1 MAAEFSVYNRVMSA
15 ALGLLRL
22 QQVDSRMGRKEARL
36 QQIQE
41 TLDND
46 SELAAARERL
56 KSARA
61 ARHASEQARRSAESE
76 AEAQQTKIK
85 QAESRLYGGTVRKP
99 KELQELQADVASL
112 KKHLATIEEQELEA
126 MLSVDSAQAALETA
140 EAQLNQVQT
149 RLSNEYKK
157 LIDERAILSRDQ
169 ENLQAERQ
177 AALSTVAAEIL
188 KTYEGLRLL
197 RGGLAVAEISDNA
210 CGACG
215 TTLTA
220 ALQQSARHAAQLVYC
235 PSCGRVLY
243 AG

>member
-1 MAAEFSVYNRVMSA
+1 MSA

-61 ARHASEQARRSAESE
+61 ARHAYEQARRSAESE
-76 AEAQQTKIK
+76 AETQQTKIK
-85 QAESRLYGGTVRKP
+85 QAESRLYGGTVRNP

-188 KTYEGLRLL
+188 KTYEGLRLQ

>member
-1 MAAEFSVYNRVMSA
+1 MSA

-41 TLDND
+41 TLEND
-46 SELAAARERL
+46 TELAAARERL
-56 KSARA
+56 TSERVEL
-61 ARHASEQARRSAESE
+61 HESEQARRSAE
-76 AEAQQTKIK
+76 AEAQAQQAKIK
-85 QAESRLYGGTVRKP
+85 QAESSLYGGTVRNP

-126 MLSVDSAQAALETA
+126 MLRVDSAQAKVEAA
-140 EAQLNQVQT
+140 EEQLHQIQT
-149 RLSNEYKK
+149 RLGIEYKK
-157 LIDERAILSRDQ
+157 LMDERAILSRDQ
-169 ENLQAERQ
+169 ENLQAERH
-177 AALSTVAAEIL
+177 AALGAVAAGIL
-188 KTYEGLRLL
+188 ETYEGLRRQ
-197 RGGLAVAEISDNA
+197 RGGLAVAEVSDNA

-235 PSCGRVLY
+235 PSCGRVLF

>member
-1 MAAEFSVYNRVMSA
+1 MSA

-36 QQIQE
+36 QQIQQ
-41 TLDND
+41 TLEND

-56 KSARA
+56 RSQRA
-61 ARHASEQARRSAESE
+61 ELHGAEQSRRSAE
-76 AEAQQTKIK
+76 AEAQAQQAKIK
-85 QAESRLYGGTVRKP
+85 QAEASLYGGTVRNP

-112 KKHLATIEEQELEA
+112 KKHLVTIEEIELEA
-126 MLSVDSAQAALETA
+126 MLRVDSAQANLDAA
-140 EAQLNQVQT
+140 EEQLQQVQT
-149 RLSNEYKK
+149 RLGIEYKK
-157 LIDERAILSRDQ
+157 LMDERAILSRDQ
-169 ENLQAERQ
+169 ENLQAERH
-177 AALSTVAAEIL
+177 AALSAVAAGIL
-188 KTYEGLRLL
+188 ETYEGLRRQ
-197 RGGLAVAEISDNA
+197 RGGLAVAEVSDNA

-235 PSCGRVLY
+235 PSCGRVLF